1 MPRGWIVLL
10 AALLVVPG
18 ARAQEQKAQDPKA
31 PGPKAQDQKAQEPGP
46 LPTQKEKLSY
56 ALGMDLGNQMAK
68 QSVDIDP
75 DVFARGLRDA
85 LARGKT
91 LMTEDDARVL
101 ITMLQKE
108 LMTKQVAAA
117 KALGE
122 KNKTEGAAFLAEN
135 GKKPG
140 VVSLP
145 NGLQYKAL
153 TVGKGPKPAAEDT
166 VVCHYR
172 GTLIDG
178 KEFDSSYRRNE
189 PATLPLKNVIKGWSE
204 ALQMM
209 TVGSKWQIFIPP
221 QLAYGERGAGADIG
235 PNATLVFEV
244 ELISIKDKS

>member
-1 MPRGWIVLL
+1 MSKGWIVLL
-10 AALLVVPG
+10 AALVFVPG
-18 ARAQEQKAQDPKA
+18 VRAQDQKAQDPKA
-31 PGPKAQDQKAQEPGP
+31 AGQKAQDQKAQEQGP

-56 ALGMDLGNQMAK
+56 ALGMDLGSQLGK
-68 QSVDIDP
+68 QSVDVDP
-75 DVFARGLRDA
+75 DVFARGLKDA
-85 LARGKT
+85 LTHGKT
-91 LMTEDDARVL
+91 LMTEEDARVL
-101 ITMLQKE
+101 ITSLQKE
-108 LMTKQVAAA
+108 LMTKQVAAG

-122 KNKTEGAAFLAEN
+122 KNSKEGAAFLAEN

-140 VVSLP
+140 VITLP
-145 NGLQYKAL
+145 SGLQYKAL
-153 TVGKGPKPAAEDT
+153 KTGDGPKPGAGDT

-189 PATLPLKNVIKGWSE
+189 PATLPLNKLIKGWSE

-209 TVGSKWQIFIPP
+209 PVGSKWQLFIPP

-244 ELISIKDKS
+244 ELISINAKS

>member
-1 MPRGWIVLL
+1 MSRGWIVLL
-10 AALLVVPG
+10 AALVIVPG
-18 ARAQEQKAQDPKA
+18 ARAQNQKAQDPKA
-31 PGPKAQDQKAQEPGP
+31 QGQKVQDQKAQDQAP
-46 LPTQKEKLSY
+46 LKTQKEKLSY
-56 ALGMDLGNQMAK
+56 ALGMDLGSQLGK
-68 QSVDIDP
+68 KSVDVDP

-85 LARGKT
+85 LTGGRT

-101 ITMLQKE
+101 ITALQKE
-108 LMTKQVAAA
+108 LVTKQIEAA

-122 KNKTEGAAFLAEN
+122 KNSKEGAAFLVEN

-140 VVSLP
+140 VITLP
-145 NGLQYKAL
+145 SGVQYKAL
-153 TVGKGPKPAAEDT
+153 TVGKGPKPAADDT
-166 VVCHYR
+166 VVCNYR

-178 KEFDSSYRRNE
+178 KEFDSSYRRGE

-235 PNATLVFEV
+235 PNATLIFEV
-244 ELISIKDKS
+244 ELIAIKDRS